1 MDFQKHTDVKFKHDE
16 KLLAKAQDNLPPLYY
31 QEVKPQRLVE
41 IVASETGL
49 HGFEAMESKR
59 KLVNLPQYLLGKGE
73 KLVLDFGNHY
83 VGHLALSLDSVGS
96 PMDAPLFL
104 KVKFGEI
111 PADIGANSADYD
123 GWISSSWI
131 QEEFLHIDELP
142 TRLEMPRRYSFRY
155 VELEVLDA
163 SPKWKLSVSAP
174 LLIAQSSVTMS
185 AVKSVATGDD
195 LLDKIDQISLKTLQ
209 DCMQDVFED
218 GPKRDRRLWLGD
230 LRLQALANY
239 QTFGNQELVK
249 RCLYLFAGMTT
260 KDGLVTAN
268 VFTKPRMLPDDTFM
282 LDYSLFFISVLS
294 DFIEQNYDEDL
305 LKDLYPVAK
314 RQLELAEKFV
324 GDDGLVKISEDG
336 TVFVDWSEGL
346 NKSTAIQAILIYTA
360 KQLLQLAKLVHDEK
374 NVAHVNALITKLSQ
388 AALEKCYNQDKHLF
402 VSGDDQQINIASQA
416 WMVLAHVLPTTEAR
430 RVMESSLKE
439 LFPVQGV
446 GTPYMYHHIIAA
458 LFEVGLQDD
467 AIREMKAYWGKMVEL
482 GADTFFEAFDP
493 QRPNFSP
500 YGNPIINSYC
510 HAWSCTPTYLIRKYL
525 VK

>member
-1 MDFQKHTDVKFKHDE
+1 MDFQKHTEIKFKHDE
-16 KLLAKAQDNLPPLYY
+16 KLLAKAQANLPTFHY

-41 IVASETGL
+41 IVASATGL
-49 HGFEAMESKR
+49 HGFEAVESSH
-59 KLVNLPQYLLGKGE
+59 KLTDLPQYLLGKGE
-73 KLVLDFGNHY
+73 KLVLDFGDHY
-83 VGHLALSLDSVGS
+83 VGHLAVSLDAVGS

-111 PADIGANSADYD
+111 PADIGADSADYD

-163 SPKWKLSVSAP
+163 SPKWKLSISAP
-174 LLIAQSSVTMS
+174 LLTAQSTVTMS
-185 AVKSVATGDD
+185 AVKAIKTGDE

-239 QTFGNQELVK
+239 QTFNNQELVK

-260 KDGLVTAN
+260 QTGLVTAN
-268 VFTKPRMLPDDTFM
+268 VFTKPRLIPDDTFM
-282 LDYSLFFISVLS
+282 FDYSLFFISVLA
-294 DFIEQNYDEDL
+294 DFIEQNYDADL
-305 LKDLYPVAK
+305 LTDLYPVAK
-314 RQLELAEKFV
+314 RQLELAERLV
-324 GDDGLVKISEDG
+324 GEDGLVKTNKDWI
-336 TVFVDWSEGL
+336 VFVDWAEGL
-346 NKSTAIQAILIYTA
+346 DKSTAAQAILIYTA
-360 KQLLQLAKLVHDEK
+360 KQLLQLAKLMHDEPT
-374 NVAHVNALITKLSQ
+374 VTHTAALIAQLSE
-388 AALEKCYNQDKHLF
+388 AALEKCYDRTKHLF
-402 VSGDDQQINIASQA
+402 VSGSNQQINIASQA
-416 WMVLAHVLPTTEAR
+416 WMVLAHVLPATEAR
-430 RVMESSLKE
+430 QVMESALKE

-446 GTPYMYHHIIAA
+446 GTPYMYHHIVAA
-458 LFEVGLQDD
+458 LFEAGLTDD
-467 AIREMKAYWGKMVEL
+467 AVREMKAYWGAMVAL

-500 YGNPIINSYC
+500 YGSPIINSYC

-525 VK
+525 VE